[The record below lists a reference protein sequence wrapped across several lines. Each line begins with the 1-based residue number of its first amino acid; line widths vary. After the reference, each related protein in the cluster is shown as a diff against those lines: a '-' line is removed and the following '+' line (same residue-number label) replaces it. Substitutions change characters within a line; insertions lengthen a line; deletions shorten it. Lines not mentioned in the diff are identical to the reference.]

1 MNARGRGSW
10 WWLLV
15 LILGVVLVALV
26 VAWALVLAAEV
37 DGSESTANQ
46 NAFGH
51 LTAVL
56 VLLLFTL
63 SVRALGGT
71 PTGFVMGKDNRVST
85 SKVQVVI
92 WTYAVAGAVLSLI
105 AATWVGPDTGFDRL
119 TDSDFDFEPY
129 LVLLGGPFAAAVLA
143 RAIVGSQVASGQAI
157 KPPGEPSPSQI
168 FTNDSGQGDL
178 VDSQYLLF
186 NLVALIYFFGG
197 FLESPSSGLPEIPTL
212 LYALTGAAAAGYV
225 ANKAIT
231 TGVPRLNA
239 IVPARGPAG
248 TEIEIFG
255 TGLLVPTAEGAV
267 VENASRDAFHPI
279 RVMIGDLNAALVT
292 GSLTHLASGDDRLKA
307 TVPPT
312 LAVGRHDVKVLN
324 FRGTA
329 SEPKQFELTT

>member
-1 MNARGRGSW
+1 
-10 WWLLV
+10 V
-15 LILGVVLVALV
+15 LILGGALVALG
-26 VAWALVLAAEV
+26 VAWILVLVAEV
-37 DGSESTANQ
+37 DGSGSITNQ

-56 VLLLFTL
+56 LLLLFTL
-63 SVRALGGT
+63 AVRALGGT

-119 TDSDFDFEPY
+119 SDSDFDFEPY
-129 LVLLGGPFAAAVLA
+129 LVLLGGPIAAAVLA

-178 VDSQYLLF
+178 VDAQYLLF

-197 FLESPSSGLPEIPTL
+197 FLESPSSGLPDIPTI
-212 LYALTGAAAAGYV
+212 LYALTGASAAGYV

-231 TGVPRLNA
+231 TGPPMMNA
-239 IVPARGPAG
+239 IVPARGPVG

-255 TGLLVPTAEGAV
+255 TGLLVPKAEGAIA
-267 VENASRDAFHPI
+267 EDASPDAFHTV
-279 RVMIGDLNAALVT
+279 RVTIGGLEAALVPA
-292 GSLTHLASGDDRLKA
+292 SLTHLASGDDRLKA
-307 TVPPT
+307 VVPPT
-312 LAVGRHDVKVLN
+312 LATDRHDVKVLN
-324 FRGTA
+324 FRGTP
-329 SEPKQFELTT
+329 SEPIQFEVTT